1 LPIENTEST
10 LDTKT
15 GKPENLILARLRKG
29 KKLIAE
35 CQTPSQVG
43 NKILS
48 FSDFIKEKPI
58 KAKKADGTV
67 KSPRKVLPAQ
77 SPKMKKG
84 AKLVEPSAKQT
95 QFKMKAFKM
104 AGLSKQTNG
113 GFKRKDSVKISTG
126 AKQDEKY
133 IIKSDKECKRNI
145 LNIAKSI
152 KSKIQNFANKQE
164 DRDEDQY
171 ESAEN
176 YYKLDDVSNHF
187 SATYQEPLKS
197 NDVIKYSKV
206 ESKRKHLEDSPS
218 IVYNPHHLIYQKY
231 TKP

>member
-1 LPIENTEST
+1 MFNYRIYKSPKHRVFPEKDKCELHNYDNESSMQKSPNRTLQEKELEGNFEAQLSEIINDVLENPWIGFEPSPLKASIIPSTCSQLPIENTEST

-58 KAKKADGTV
+58 KVKKADGTV

-84 AKLVEPSAKQT
+84 TKLVEPSAKQT
-95 QFKMKAFKM
+95 QFKMKAFKVSLHR
-104 AGLSKQTNG
+104 ADKSYFGGLRIY
-113 GFKRKDSVKISTG
+113 FIS
-126 AKQDEKY
+126 
-133 IIKSDKECKRNI
+133 
-145 LNIAKSI
+145 
-152 KSKIQNFANKQE
+152 
-164 DRDEDQY
+164 
-171 ESAEN
+171 
-176 YYKLDDVSNHF
+176 HF
-187 SATYQEPLKS
+187 VDGWAQ
-197 NDVIKYSKV
+197 
-206 ESKRKHLEDSPS
+206 
-218 IVYNPHHLIYQKY
+218 
-231 TKP
+231 